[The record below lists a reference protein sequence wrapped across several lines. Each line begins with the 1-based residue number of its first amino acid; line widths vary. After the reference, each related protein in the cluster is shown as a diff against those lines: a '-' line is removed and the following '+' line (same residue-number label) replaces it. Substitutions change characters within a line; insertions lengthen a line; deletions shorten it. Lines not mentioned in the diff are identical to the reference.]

1 MDTRGKVARE
11 RVTTFAAP
19 RPDGRGHRPPQRW
32 HRALAH
38 TADVGFRAVA
48 PDAVGLFEEAAA
60 ALAELS
66 ADVRGAQ
73 SIEPQ
78 PVEISA
84 EDLTALMFCWLN
96 ELIGLAEVRGE
107 ALVRADASSVEA
119 VGADWLLRG
128 QAWFAPFDP
137 TEVRPRLQVKAA
149 TLHRLRVLPATG
161 GWRAQAYFD
170 I

>member
-1 MDTRGKVARE
+1 MDTREKVARE
-11 RVTTFAAP
+11 PVNSFADP
-19 RPDGRGHRPPQRW
+19 RPDGRRRRAPQRW

-48 PDAVGLFEEAAA
+48 PDAAGVFEEAAA
-60 ALAELS
+60 ALAELG
-66 ADVRGAQ
+66 ADVHTAQ
-73 SIEPQ
+73 RLQRQ

-84 EDLTALMFCWLN
+84 EDLTELMFGWLN

-119 VGADWLLRG
+119 VGADWVVRG
-128 QAWFAPFDP
+128 QAWFAPFDW
-137 TEVRPRLQVKAA
+137 TGVRPRLQVKAA
-149 TLHRLRVLPATG
+149 TLHRLRVLPTAE
-161 GWRAQAYFD
+161 GWCAEAYFD